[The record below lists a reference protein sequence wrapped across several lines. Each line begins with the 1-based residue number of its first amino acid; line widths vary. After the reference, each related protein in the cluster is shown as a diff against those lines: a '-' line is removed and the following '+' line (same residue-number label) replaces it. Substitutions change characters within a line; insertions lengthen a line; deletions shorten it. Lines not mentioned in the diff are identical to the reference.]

1 MAKST
6 RKGQA
11 YRHTPAFIL
20 LFLARQD
27 YYGSALMNTL
37 QNELPRFVVDSAVIY
52 RVLKDLELEGAVT
65 SYWETDTSG
74 PARKW
79 YTITRLGIEKL
90 SELKADIEMRM
101 QNFESFLRLYDTLV
115 GAVPGQKRPES

>member
-20 LFLARQD
+20 LFLARED
-27 YYGSALMNTL
+27 CYGSGLLNTL
-37 QNELPRFVVDSAVIY
+37 QNELPRYVVDSAVIY
-52 RVLKDLELEGAVT
+52 RVLKDLEIEGAVT

-79 YTITRLGIEKL
+79 YTITNRGIEKL
-90 SELKADIEMRM
+90 TELKADIEMRM

-115 GAVPGQKRPES
+115 GSPPVEGRTEP